1 MTVQE
6 QIRANAEMVVE
17 QLRQISD
24 VPDFGYNAASVA
36 WVNDFIERQ
45 RVRPELEGAGRER
58 LYQTLGSYLGECV
71 IACYGGAWQ
80 SQEGTWAVAFNASNA
95 VFPFNKVRKHF
106 ANGSEDGVRSWFQMI
121 PLVFAQHIR
130 PQAQEAR
137 VLHVTQEETIA

>member
-24 VPDFGYNAASVA
+24 VPNFGYNAASVA

-45 RVRPELEGAGRER
+45 RIRPDQEGAGRER
-58 LYQTLGSYLGECV
+58 LCQTLGSYLGECV
-71 IACYGGAWQ
+71 IVCYGGAWHL
-80 SQEGTWAVAFNASNA
+80 QEGTWAVAFNAGNA

-106 ANGSEDGVRSWFQMI
+106 ANGSEDSVRSWFEMI
-121 PLVFAQHIR
+121 SLVFAQHIK
-130 PQAQEAR
+130 PQAQE
-137 VLHVTQEETIA
+137 L